1 MTAKMVIFP
10 STDRK
15 NNKVGK
21 KTPFPTPQ
29 EGLEE
34 SRPEKL
40 LKYFREAVLLVLRI
54 WHARRESLQNL
65 GFSHSTRFRTFAKKI
80 RALCSNRRTLIC

>member
-34 SRPEKL
+34 SQPEKL
-40 LKYFREAVLLVLRI
+40 LKYFREDVLLVLRI
-54 WHARRESLQNL
+54 
-65 GFSHSTRFRTFAKKI
+65 
-80 RALCSNRRTLIC
+80 